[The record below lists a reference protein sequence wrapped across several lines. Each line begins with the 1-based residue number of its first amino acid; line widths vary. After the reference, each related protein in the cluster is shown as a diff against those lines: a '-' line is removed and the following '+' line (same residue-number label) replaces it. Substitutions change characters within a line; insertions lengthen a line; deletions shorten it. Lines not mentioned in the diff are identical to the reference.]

1 MSQKLGKR
9 SRSRAEV
16 MSRDGEC
23 IYCGQPT
30 THQEHMPPIGMFR
43 KRDRASGMEFATC
56 AACNNGTSAA
66 DLVASFMARIDANGA
81 LGDWRF
87 QEAFAQRNMLMELA
101 PGFLAELLSPAR
113 VEPVLLNTN
122 GVLTRQAMIK
132 ADGPLTKAYLDVF
145 SAKLGMAL
153 YREHT
158 DSRLPDHGG
167 VQAWWYLNFGLA
179 IKDVEQML
187 SIMPLAGRL
196 AQGRK
201 TSDGQFNYRCNTDNK
216 SIVVALVSFHDNL
229 HVSFAATSDPQFYNL
244 PFEHPRARFTKP
256 GQIAGMM
263 PKVTPSQLI
272 MLPGLGGAPYT
283 SLRIPARRA

>member
-1 MSQKLGKR
+1 
-9 SRSRAEV
+9 

-23 IYCGQPT
+23 IYCGQPA

-66 DLVASFMARIDANGA
+66 DLVASFMARIDPNATR
-81 LGDWRF
+81 GDWRF
-87 QEAFAQRNMLMELA
+87 QEALAQRTMLMELA
-101 PGFLAELLSPAR
+101 PGFLTELLSPAR
-113 VEPVLLNTN
+113 VEAVLVNTN
-122 GVLTRQAMIK
+122 GVLVRQAMVK
-132 ADGPLTKAYLDVF
+132 ADGPLAKAYLDVF
-145 SAKLGMAL
+145 SAKLGMAM

-158 DSRLPDHGG
+158 NSRLADHGG

-179 IKDVEQML
+179 TKGAEQLL
-187 SIMPLAGRL
+187 SIMPVTGRL

-201 TSDGQFNYRCNTDNK
+201 TSDGQFNYRYNTDNK

-229 HVSFAATSDPQFYNL
+229 HVSFAATSNPQFYNL
-244 PFEHPRARFTKP
+244 PFDHPRARFTQP

-263 PKVTPSQLI
+263 PKVMPSQLI
-272 MLPGLGGAPYT
+272 KLPGLGGAACT
-283 SLRIPARRA
+283 SLRMPARRG